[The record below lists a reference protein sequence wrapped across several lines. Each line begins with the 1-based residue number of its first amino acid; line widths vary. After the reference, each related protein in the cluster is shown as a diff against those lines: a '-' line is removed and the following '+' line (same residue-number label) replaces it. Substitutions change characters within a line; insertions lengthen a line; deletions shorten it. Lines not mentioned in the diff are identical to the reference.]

1 MRQAEDPTYQSLLG
15 QVRAGTLITEDCNLL
30 NKKVIFSILTPDL
43 ENAVIVVRSNELRHH
58 INRVRIESMA
68 RSRSQRIYIFPAQ
81 HSRIASAS
89 SSTLNVE
96 NLLQQVDK
104 STKVPFPGLFL
115 YTLGM
120 PISILANICSKL
132 GLVNGTQGTTVGIL
146 VNSNGLSFHVYSS
159 KKNN

>member
-1 MRQAEDPTYQSLLG
+1 MIWHRFRNVIILDQQMRQAEDPTYQSLLG
-15 QVRAGTLITEDCNLL
+15 RARAGTLTTEDCNLL
-30 NKKVIFSILTPDL
+30 NKKVIPSILTPDL

-96 NLLQQVDK
+96 NLL
-104 STKVPFPGLFL
+104 
-115 YTLGM
+115 
-120 PISILANICSKL
+120 
-132 GLVNGTQGTTVGIL
+132 
-146 VNSNGLSFHVYSS
+146 
-159 KKNN
+159 